1 MVQNITGKNYYEP
14 FQNEIEEANKIELNN
29 YNNTNLIYF
38 EKNRFFSWHNIINKN
53 TQSLLLSSQSAN
65 IFLIR
70 NIYEIIFSFYNHLKD
85 DVDKGIKRS
94 VNQSDVFFK
103 DGESASIY
111 NLINGF
117 TSKDFSFF
125 GIEVI
130 LNQLYSFYEFSKIS
144 NDYLLL
150 SYNDLINDK
159 NKTLKKIIHYLN
171 LKTDETE
178 LNRIISNNNL
188 NEEQK
193 KNIPHI
199 TKNRDE
205 KLINFRSALHKGHI
219 GSVDFQINKAFKSNT
234 EAYEFFSKYGI
245 LDIKYFS

>member
-1 MVQNITGKNYYEP
+1 M
-14 FQNEIEEANKIELNN
+14 
-29 YNNTNLIYF
+29 
-38 EKNRFFSWHNIINKN
+38 
-53 TQSLLLSSQSAN
+53 
-65 IFLIR
+65 
-70 NIYEIIFSFYNHLKD
+70 
-85 DVDKGIKRS
+85 
-94 VNQSDVFFK
+94 
-103 DGESASIY
+103 
-111 NLINGF
+111 
-117 TSKDFSFF
+117 
-125 GIEVI
+125 
-130 LNQLYSFYEFSKIS
+130 
-144 NDYLLL
+144 LL

-159 NKTLKKIIHYLN
+159 NKTLKKIINYLN